1 MWLCS
6 ANGERNASYLFSVGG
21 GKYLVV
27 LVSMMFVSIS
37 LVFRG
42 QYWLSVKELNVGS
55 GVRCALDAS
64 EGLC

>member
-6 ANGERNASYLFSVGG
+6 ANGERNAAYHISVGC

-27 LVSMMFVSIS
+27 LVSMVFVSIS

-42 QYWLSVKELNVGS
+42 QYWLSLKEVNVAS